1 MKTGSN
7 DYILSDDSGLLAL
20 VDCSA
25 YRAFVSPDWTYEDIV
40 RHFSVAAKERSLA
53 MWACGDGGDAYVVR
67 VRPGISSESG
77 YRSTYGAISV
87 TNGALHLLSYDA
99 LTMAAQF
106 EDEVLPPKHEEHL
119 RVTLPNGNYR
129 IRVVQLYDPRRSS
142 KPDENEPDFAVEYE
156 PGDAVPWQG
165 VAWASDAA

>member
-1 MKTGSN
+1 MNTGRN
-7 DYILSDDSGLLAL
+7 DYILVDDSGLLAL

-25 YRAFVSPDWTYEDIV
+25 YRAFVSPDWTYGDIV
-40 RHFSVAAKERSLA
+40 RHFNVAAEERSLA
-53 MWACGDGGDAYVVR
+53 VWDCGDGGGAYVVR

-77 YRSTYGAISV
+77 HRSVYGAISV

-106 EDEVLPPKHEEHL
+106 EDEVLPPKHEAHL

-129 IRVVQLYDPRRSS
+129 IRVVQLYEPGRLS
-142 KPDENEPDFAVEYE
+142 KPDENEPDFAIEYE
-156 PGDAVPWQG
+156 RGDAAPWPG
-165 VAWASDAA
+165 VAWAGEAT